1 MPDTTGTNGLR
12 ETFRVVGKA
21 NLPGLTSYAMATGVA
36 KYGTDF
42 TVPGMLF
49 AKIMR
54 CPYPHAKVLSIDESA
69 ALAIPGVLDV
79 VKWDDPIFNELG
91 ANPINGGNRDLYLP
105 QEAHYESQ
113 EVGCIVIA
121 ESEALCEE
129 ALKALKVEW
138 EVLPFITDIFKG
150 AEPDHPL
157 IRGPELIAKEAADYR
172 PGGMATAEGH
182 VLMTKHY
189 PTDPPREANVT
200 WNIKV
205 EGDLDE
211 GMK

>member
-1 MPDTTGTNGLR
+1 MPDTTGVNGLR
-12 ETFRVVGKA
+12 ENSRVVGKA
-21 NLPGLTSYAMATGVA
+21 NLPGLTSYAMAAGVA

-42 TVPGMLF
+42 TFPGMLF
-49 AKIMR
+49 ARIMR
-54 CPYPHAKVLSIDESA
+54 SPYPHAKVLSIDESA

-105 QEAHYESQ
+105 REAHYESQ

-121 ESEALCEE
+121 ESEALCDE

-157 IRGPELIAKEAADYR
+157 IRGPELIEKEAADYR
-172 PGGMATAEGH
+172 PGGPGRATSPGTSRWRA
-182 VLMTKHY
+182 
-189 PTDPPREANVT
+189 T
-200 WNIKV
+200 WTRA
-205 EGDLDE
+205 
-211 GMK
+211 

>member
-12 ETFRVVGKA
+12 ENFRVVGKA
-21 NLPGLTSYAMATGVA
+21 NLPGLTSYAMAAGVA

-49 AKIMR
+49 ARIMR
-54 CPYPHAKVLSIDESA
+54 SPYPHARVLSIDESA

-79 VKWDDPIFNELG
+79 IKWDDPVFQELG
-91 ANPINGGNRDLYLP
+91 MNPIGGFPKPSYLN
-105 QEAHYESQ
+105 QEAHYEGQ

-121 ESEALCEE
+121 ESEALCDE

-150 AEPDHPL
+150 AEPDHPA
-157 IRGPELIAKEAADYR
+157 IRGPELI
-172 PGGMATAEGH
+172 
-182 VLMTKHY
+182 
-189 PTDPPREANVT
+189 
-200 WNIKV
+200 
-205 EGDLDE
+205 
-211 GMK
+211 